1 MAKAKTKGKGKG
13 TNGTPAPQADGR
25 KSGQGGESI
34 SGYFRKIFEAH
45 PKLLKGRSNEEL
57 LRRWLADHPGQTE
70 VPQTVKN
77 NLANVKSVLRKK
89 LRKGGRPKV
98 EQTGAVAVAVEVSKP
113 KIATRSLEALEEQ
126 IDECLSFAKRLD
138 REGLEDVIGLLR
150 RARNAVVWKT
160 GQ

>member
-1 MAKAKTKGKGKG
+1 MAKTAQKAKGKA
-13 TNGTPAPQADGR
+13 TPAPQANGR
-25 KSGQGGESI
+25 KSDQGGETV
-34 SGYFRKIFEAH
+34 SGYFRRIFKEN

-57 LRRWLADHPGQTE
+57 LKRWLADHPGHKE

-89 LRKGGRPKV
+89 LRKKGGRPKS
-98 EQTGAVAVAVEVSKP
+98 EQPVAVVSEAAKLKVAP
-113 KIATRSLEALEEQ
+113 RSLEALEAE

-138 REGLEDVIGLLR
+138 REGLADVIGLLR

>member
-1 MAKAKTKGKGKG
+1 MAKATKAKVKS
-13 TNGTPAPQADGR
+13 TNNTPE
-25 KSGQGGESI
+25 GETV
-34 SGYFRKIFEAH
+34 SGYFRKIFNEN

-89 LRKGGRPKV
+89 LRKGGRPKA
-98 EQTGAVAVAVEVSKP
+98 EQTGAASVVTEVAKP
-113 KIATRSLEALEEQ
+113 KVAARGLEALEEQ
-126 IDECLSFAKRLD
+126 IDDCLSFAKRLD
-138 REGLEDVIGLLR
+138 REGLSDVIGLLR